1 MTTIDTGFAN
11 LEYTSP
17 FAGVGIPARLDER
30 RPAASGGSCAPFA
43 SRLGALPPR
52 TVADWSAH
60 VTGCATIYNLPL
72 PDNHGRPEI
81 FERGAFVGDD
91 GVEIP
96 VLINHDYD
104 RHVGWA
110 RLEHRTDGLYF
121 SGQLR
126 RDGARAIGD
135 WRGVS
140 LGFCS
145 ISLTPGRTRRHYNA
159 MALEVSVCERGVHH
173 PHSYL
178 RMLDDITLA
187 A

>member
-1 MTTIDTGFAN
+1 MSA
-11 LEYTSP
+11 S
-17 FAGVGIPARLDER
+17 PARLDER
-30 RPAASGGSCAPFA
+30 RPASPGGSCAPFA

-52 TVADWSAH
+52 TIGDWSGL
-60 VTGCATIYNLPL
+60 VTGVATIYSTPL
-72 PDNHGRPEI
+72 LDNHGRPEI
-81 FERGAFVGDD
+81 FEAGAFAGDD

-96 VLINHDYD
+96 VLINHDFE
-104 RHVGWA
+104 RHLVRA
-110 RLEHRTDGLYF
+110 RLEHRAAGLYF
-121 SGQLR
+121 SGQLNR
-126 RDGARAIGD
+126 GGTRAIGD

-159 MALEVSVCERGVHH
+159 MALEVSVCERGAHA

-178 RMLDDITLA
+178 RMLDDIALA